1 VTGKAS
7 WHSWKAVSGCNDFYS
22 GTWVEFLCNHFL
34 YSVATFQVW
43 ENEIMDTDTWVEFV
57 KKHKFS
63 DFLEKQ
69 NLDENDLMIDVLL
82 R

>member
-1 VTGKAS
+1 MCTVPFSKHNSKLNIFRNGMTVT
-7 WHSWKAVSGCNDFYS
+7 
-22 GTWVEFLCNHFL
+22 
-34 YSVATFQVW
+34 ATCGVW